1 MTFKN
6 ILTFT
11 TITIFSMSFIT
22 LITLKTCATIATLQ
36 QHMKFNVFSEM
47 EYTAHSPGTIVLNI
61 HALRTPHQTVISE
74 VFNIDPYIKVEELV
88 TAQGENR
95 LMRFEIE
102 DSASIKVTYK
112 ATIDN
117 YCEVKDFSQILE
129 TPIAHMDHTIFPF
142 LYPSRYCQSDKLYRL
157 AHNLFGHIANPFE
170 KVVTLTNWINKN
182 VQYLSGSTNSE
193 TSAFDTVTEQA
204 GVCRDFAHLG
214 IALCRALTIPAR
226 YFTGYAYNLNPA
238 DFHACFEA
246 YIGTEW
252 VLFDAT
258 KLVPLNGLIKIASGR
273 DAADTAIANIFGN
286 VFFNSMQVSC
296 QLADD
301 GFQPFYYQDPPS
313 QGLSYL

>member
-1 MTFKN
+1 
-6 ILTFT
+6 
-11 TITIFSMSFIT
+11 
-22 LITLKTCATIATLQ
+22 
-36 QHMKFNVFSEM
+36 MKFNVFTEM
-47 EYTAHSPGTIVLNI
+47 EYTARSPGTVILNI

-74 VFNIDPYIKVEELV
+74 TFVTEPYIKIEELV
-88 TAQGENR
+88 SAQGENR

-102 DSASIKVTYK
+102 DASSVKVTYK

-117 YCEVKDFSQILE
+117 YWEIKNYEQLVEIPVAK
-129 TPIAHMDHTIFPF
+129 MDVSVLPY

-157 AHNLFGHIANPFE
+157 ASNLFGHIVNPFE
-170 KVVTLTNWINKN
+170 KVATLTNWINKN
-182 VQYLSGSTNSE
+182 VQYLSGSTNSQ

-226 YFTGYAYNLNPA
+226 YFTGYAYRLKPA

-246 YIGTEW
+246 YLGDEW

-258 KLVPLNGLIKIASGR
+258 RLVPLNGLIKIASGR

-286 VFFNSMQVSC
+286 VTFTSMIVSC
-296 QLADD
+296 ELADG
-301 GFQPFYYQDPPS
+301 GFEPFYYEEPHLR
-313 QGLSYL
+313 GLSYL